1 VNKKTI
7 YTESYDRE
15 LKSNS
20 DVEHIKEKR
29 EATKR
34 EQELLYRL
42 QQERQNNE
50 LLTRRLREAESEL
63 QRLRAKLHAQR

>member
-1 VNKKTI
+1 MNKKTI